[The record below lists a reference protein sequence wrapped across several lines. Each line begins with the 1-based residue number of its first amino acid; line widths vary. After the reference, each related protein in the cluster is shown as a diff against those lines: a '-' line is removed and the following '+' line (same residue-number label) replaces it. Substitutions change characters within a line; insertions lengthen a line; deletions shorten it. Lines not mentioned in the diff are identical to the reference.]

1 MNNLDVLVSKFLE
14 DVRSLGF
21 EVIEITIVKEENYSD
36 EEKNWER

>member
-36 EEKNWER
+36 EEKN